1 MTPAPASRSAA
12 RPLRLLAGFALA
24 ICGLALASAVFAEGT
39 DTQRQRFRQ
48 AYATAQQGGDAWR
61 AQATGLEGYALF
73 PYLEAA
79 ALEHDLRTLDRA
91 RVDAY
96 LARYPGLIP
105 AADLRRDFLG
115 ELARRKDW
123 TTFSAMYQPGLGDAL
138 SCFALQATLSRNEPL
153 VFERDL
159 ADLWKKASLPNA

>member
-1 MTPAPASRSAA
+1 MVPAPAWRRAV
-12 RPLRLLAGFALA
+12 RPLRLLAALA
-24 ICGLALASAVFAEGT
+24 LVAGALGCASTASREGT
-39 DTQRQRFRQ
+39 DAERQRFRQ

-61 AQATGLEGYALF
+61 SQATGLEHYVLF

-91 RVDAY
+91 PVDAY

-138 SCFALQATLSRNEPL
+138 SCFALQAKLARNEPP
-153 VFERDL
+153 VCH
-159 ADLWKKASLPNA
+159 